1 MPSLSAHYIN
11 LKRKHLLSVTIENVL
26 LEIYEQYWLHLLFSL
41 IRLNLTR
48 FISDSSECT
57 LGSYWF
63 SIKGHFSVDFYEDNF
78 CMRLCQNIQKVRIHE
93 IFKRMCRSKINIES
107 ESDVFCKWSSF
118 EKSDI
123 LNCYSL
129 KTTSPCLVFVID
141 QTLQLV
147 TL

>member
-1 MPSLSAHYIN
+1 MPPLSTHYIN
-11 LKRKHLLSVTIENVL
+11 LKRKHLLSVSIENVL
-26 LEIYEQYWLHLLFSL
+26 LEIYEQYWLNLLFLS

-48 FISDSSECT
+48 FISDSSQCT
-57 LGSYWF
+57 LESYWF
-63 SIKGHFSVDFYEDNF
+63 SMKGHFSVDFYFNF

-107 ESDVFCKWSSF
+107 ESGVFCKWSSF

-123 LNCYSL
+123 LNCHSL